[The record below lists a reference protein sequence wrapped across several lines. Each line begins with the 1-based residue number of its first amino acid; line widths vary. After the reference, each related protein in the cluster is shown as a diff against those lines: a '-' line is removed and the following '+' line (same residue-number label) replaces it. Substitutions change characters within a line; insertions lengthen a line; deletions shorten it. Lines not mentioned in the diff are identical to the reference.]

1 VSIMTTT
8 GTHTLPSVNLLPPEI
23 EERRQLQR
31 TQAAVAGIVALS
43 VVGVG
48 FLYVQGGSGVT
59 SAKSDL
65 AATQSQ
71 QAVLQSKLSSLQYVS
86 QAASQKGAAEATLT
100 EAMASEI
107 QWSHYLADLIVIT
120 PTSVWF
126 TTITLTDSVAAG
138 SLASPSQATAVGTIS
153 FSGDAL
159 SHDNVADWLD
169 SAVKEPGFTD
179 PTFSSS
185 TEQYIGTKKVVTFSS
200 NVQLDADALSKRC
213 AQPGVC

>member
-8 GTHTLPSVNLLPPEI
+8 GTQTLPSVNLLPPEI

-31 TQAAVAGIVALS
+31 TQAAVAGIVVLS

-48 FLYVQGGSGVT
+48 FMYVQGGHGVT
-59 SAKSDL
+59 SAKADL
-65 AATQSQ
+65 ATSQSQ
-71 QAVLQSKLSSLQYVS
+71 QTTLQSKLSSLQYVT
-86 QAASQKGAAEATLT
+86 QAATQKNDAEATLT

-107 QWSHYLADLIVIT
+107 QWSHYLADLSVIT
-120 PTSVWF
+120 PSTVWF
-126 TTITLTDSVAAG
+126 TQVSLTDSVSAG
-138 SLASPSQATAVGTIS
+138 ALASPSQATTVGTIS

-179 PTFSSS
+179 PTFASS
-185 TEQYIGTKKVVTFSS
+185 TELYIGPKKVVSFTS